1 MELALTEIRH
11 LIVPLGVCTCP
22 TMTPE
27 GSPIKNLAQRHADV
41 AEQRRI
47 EAEAW
52 AYCCQLSEK
61 ERVAGEAAVIKAEE
75 ERVAGLHLSYVL
87 RKQAVNGGRW
97 NEICRLRAMEVF
109 QGRVGLVY
117 NFETWMRIL
126 DRRLSSHGIFIGSY
140 TRKFMFHPEL
150 GEIPQLAYEDVIDLT

>member
-1 MELALTEIRH
+1 
-11 LIVPLGVCTCP
+11 
-22 TMTPE
+22 MTPE
-27 GSPIKNLAQRHADV
+27 GSPIKNLAQRHAEV

-52 AYCCQLSEK
+52 TYCCHLSEK
-61 ERVAGEAAVIKAEE
+61 ERVASEAAMIKAEE

-109 QGRVGLVY
+109 QGRVGLVMKVVI
-117 NFETWMRIL
+117 TLHSVL
-126 DRRLSSHGIFIGSY
+126 DHASTNMQNRESS
-140 TRKFMFHPEL
+140 
-150 GEIPQLAYEDVIDLT
+150 